1 MNIELLVVGKT
12 DSKEVE
18 ALVELYAR
26 RVNRY
31 CRFAVTALP
40 DVRNTRSLTQN
51 QQRTAEGEAI
61 LRQLAAG
68 DHVVL
73 LDERGDE
80 MRSVEFAYWLQK
92 RMLGGVRR
100 LVLVIGGPYGF
111 SDAVYARADG
121 RLSLS
126 RMTFSHQI
134 VRAIFAEQPHR
145 PAIAVVTPSILTG
158 LGLESILRRIIP
170 MAEVEVYDR
179 FERFAADRPDRF
191 FHYFVASQT
200 FVEHNAFFLE
210 RRHKSILLTDGA
222 PQSTLRELHCLD
234 IAQSEEGLVRDILRL
249 HQHAHREGYP
259 DGTAA
264 AYPAT
269 HPTHPSARSA
279 CDPHGRTTDET
290 VQPSLTQR
298 EIDVLRLVVAGLLNK
313 QIAQR
318 LDVALTTVISH
329 RRNLVRKLGIRS
341 VAGLTIYAVT
351 KGYVDAEQLGE
362 Q

>member
-18 ALVELYAR
+18 ALVELYVR
-26 RVNRY
+26 RVNFY
-31 CRFAVTALP
+31 CKFSVTTLP

-134 VRAIFAEQPHR
+134 VRAIFAEQIYR
-145 PAIAVVTPSILTG
+145 AFAI
-158 LGLESILRRIIP
+158 
-170 MAEVEVYDR
+170 
-179 FERFAADRPDRF
+179 
-191 FHYFVASQT
+191 
-200 FVEHNAFFLE
+200 
-210 RRHKSILLTDGA
+210 
-222 PQSTLRELHCLD
+222 
-234 IAQSEEGLVRDILRL
+234 
-249 HQHAHREGYP
+249 
-259 DGTAA
+259 
-264 AYPAT
+264 
-269 HPTHPSARSA
+269 
-279 CDPHGRTTDET
+279 
-290 VQPSLTQR
+290 
-298 EIDVLRLVVAGLLNK
+298 LN
-313 QIAQR
+313 
-318 LDVALTTVISH
+318 H
-329 RRNLVRKLGIRS
+329 EP
-341 VAGLTIYAVT
+341 YHH
-351 KGYVDAEQLGE
+351 E
-362 Q
+362 

>member
-40 DVRNTRSLTQN
+40 DVRNTRSPTQN

-121 RLSLS
+121 ESG
-126 RMTFSHQI
+126 M
-134 VRAIFAEQPHR
+134 V
-145 PAIAVVTPSILTG
+145 PAKKVDVFDTTG
-158 LGLESILRRIIP
+158 AG
-170 MAEVEVYDR
+170 D
-179 FERFAADRPDRF
+179 
-191 FHYFVASQT
+191 
-200 FVEHNAFFLE
+200 AFFAGTV
-210 RRHKSILLTDGA
+210 IGLTYGKTLA
-222 PQSTLRELHCLD
+222 EACEIGSRLAASVICISENVCPRFRPQEF
-234 IAQSEEGLVRDILRL
+234 G
-249 HQHAHREGYP
+249 
-259 DGTAA
+259 
-264 AYPAT
+264 
-269 HPTHPSARSA
+269 
-279 CDPHGRTTDET
+279 
-290 VQPSLTQR
+290 
-298 EIDVLRLVVAGLLNK
+298 
-313 QIAQR
+313 
-318 LDVALTTVISH
+318 LDVP
-329 RRNLVRKLGIRS
+329 
-341 VAGLTIYAVT
+341 VT
-351 KGYVDAEQLGE
+351 D
-362 Q
+362 